1 MKNLSAG
8 VRVGVLFMLLIVGA
22 YVVWKNLGGDSEE
35 GGQELFVRFRDASN
49 LPRGSK
55 VVVAGLTKGLVTKLE
70 VDGRFAKVYFTLN
83 TKIPVWSNAFVA
95 KKASSLL
102 GENYLEIDPGSPV
115 DQLPDGTSVVNTPL
129 GNANTP
135 GDPAH
140 GVAPHPPCPHY
151 SSGTDEQ
158 IRSCREIKRAVEA
171 VTPDQL
177 IHRIEQTLPNV
188 DKVLESVRDL
198 SEDVRRIVNGPM
210 AAVAQRVDSLVQKE
224 AGTIEKI
231 IERAERTVA
240 AVEQLTADV
249 RDITKDANP
258 KVDKILDELEAASAE
273 ARALVATAKD
283 ELEQTGDSVRGKLD
297 KLDGVIENTESITAK
312 LNDDKGTL
320 GKLVNDPAIADNVE
334 AITQDASQFLG
345 TLFGLKTYV
354 GLRSEF
360 NIGSRL
366 ARHYVSVE
374 LHTRPDKFYLIELEK
389 GPRGNYPE
397 VTLTYDPT
405 DPVAPNEWVKRSTI
419 RDEIRFT
426 FQFAKR
432 FNNLTLRY
440 GIKEST
446 GGIGADYDIPWY
458 GRTLRFSADLF
469 DAPGTT
475 IRASSSAPPSR
486 CSATSTSS
494 VASTSCSTPH
504 PSSRSTRAPPT
515 CRSSSRRSSMAA
527 TTSSAAC
534 SDSTTRTSPRCSRSA
549 VRRSGRRPAS
559 AS

>member
-1 MKNLSAG
+1 MKGLSAG
-8 VRVGVLFMLLIVGA
+8 VRVGVLFMLLVVGS
-22 YVVWKNLGGDSEE
+22 YVVWKNLGGESEE

-55 VVVAGLTKGLVTKLE
+55 VVVAGLKKGLVTKLE
-70 VDGRFAKVYFTLN
+70 VDGRFAKVYFTLS
-83 TKIPVWSNAFVA
+83 KDIPVWSNAFVA

-102 GENYLEIDPGSPV
+102 GENYLEIDPGSAV

-129 GNANTP
+129 GSADTP

-140 GVAPHPPCPHY
+140 GVPAHPPCPHY
-151 SSGTDEQ
+151 ASGTDEQ
-158 IRSCREIKRAVEA
+158 KRACREIKRPVEA

-224 AGTIEKI
+224 AGTIERI

-258 KVDKILDELEAASAE
+258 KVDKILSELEAASAE

-283 ELEQTGDSVRGKLD
+283 ELQQTGDSVRGKLD
-297 KLDGVIENTESITAK
+297 KLDGVIANTESITAK

-320 GKLVNDPAIADNVE
+320 GRLVNDPAIADNVE

-354 GLRSEF
+354 GLRSEY

-389 GPRGNYPE
+389 GPRGDYPE

-405 DPVAPNEWVKRSTI
+405 DPVAPNEWVKRTVI
-419 RDEIRFT
+419 NDDIRFT

-432 FNNLTLRY
+432 FNWLTLRY

-446 GGIGADYDIPWY
+446 GGIGADADIPWMN
-458 GRTLRFSADLF
+458 RTLRFSADLF
-469 DAPGTT
+469 DASFDDYPRVKLTAAVEMFRHLYILGGVDELLNKPSELMINAGTSDVPIQFET
-475 IRASSSAPPSR
+475 FKYGRDYFLGGMLRFNDEDLAALLTVGGSSLG
-486 CSATSTSS
+486 SAT
-494 VASTSCSTPH
+494 
-504 PSSRSTRAPPT
+504 
-515 CRSSSRRSSMAA
+515 
-527 TTSSAAC
+527 
-534 SDSTTRTSPRCSRSA
+534 
-549 VRRSGRRPAS
+549 GNK
-559 AS
+559 